1 MASHTHF
8 MLDALVYLADPDRS
22 PQPATDERPGVAT
35 RVKHADD
42 PRPERRR
49 GRSRHLVTLLAAA
62 RATRPGSAA

>member
-35 RVKHADD
+35 RMKHADD
-42 PRPERRR
+42 PRPERR
-49 GRSRHLVTLLAAA
+49 RSRHLVTLLAAA
-62 RATRPGSAA
+62 RATRPGNAA